1 MSRQPKKN
9 SKIRYCLGSARGS
22 KENVADKMSC
32 TKNLDEILD
41 NIVLD
46 ELSLT
51 IRLTPILN

>member
-9 SKIRYCLGSARGS
+9 AKMRYCFRRARDS
-22 KENVADKMSC
+22 KQNVADKMSC

-41 NIVLD
+41 NIVID